1 MEFSAI
7 SHQAD
12 KHYCFA
18 LGKGRFLFRIA
29 VKKGD
34 IDRIVLHWQDKYI
47 SPQILDTRGQAEM
60 KVASSDR
67 FHDYFEAVVE
77 FDVICLRYYFE
88 LVDKEGATAYFGN
101 CDFYEAEIIDIERM
115 FDCPQNLREE
125 EIFDVPEWAA
135 NKIVYQIF
143 PSRYASSRQVP
154 DAEWYQAPIGH
165 RVNLHGDLRGV
176 IEHLEHL
183 QDLGVDVVYM
193 TPIFYSESS
202 HKYDTIDYYQ
212 IDPSFGTEA
221 DLAELVE
228 KAHAMGM
235 RVILD
240 AVFNHTSPKFFAFSD
255 ILENGEKSKYKDWY
269 YIDSFPAKVEYGKKP
284 NYQSFAYHGGMPK
297 LNLQNQETAEYFIQ
311 VAKYWIEKCGIDG
324 WRLDVGDEIS
334 HSFWKKFR
342 TAVKEVKKDVLIV
355 GEIWH
360 FAGDFLEG
368 DEWDSVMNYAFFVS
382 IKRLIAE
389 DSIRASQFLESLDYL
404 KGNLNSRA
412 YPVLWNL
419 IDSHDTPRFLH
430 ICGEKK
436 EKLRLAAALQLLM
449 PGMPMIY
456 YGDEYGMTGGHDPDC
471 RRGMLWD
478 TARQDLET
486 YAWYKDLIRVRKEYP
501 VLVEGTEILR
511 WCDDEKGIMV
521 LTKELEGKRATLLV
535 HLQDGEVEVPALAAF
550 AGCKDVL
557 NETCFNGKLGTYA
570 VSVVI

>member
-34 IDRIVLHWQDKYI
+34 IDRIVLHCQDKYI
-47 SPQILDTRGQAEM
+47 PLHFLDTRGKAEM

-67 FHDYFEAVVE
+67 FHDYFETVVE

-88 LVDKEGATAYFGN
+88 LVDKEGTTAYFGN
-101 CDFYEAEIIDIERM
+101 CDFYEEEITDIERM

-125 EIFDVPEWAA
+125 EIFDAPEWAA

-143 PSRYASSRQVP
+143 PSRYASSRHVP
-154 DAEWYQAPIGH
+154 DAEWYQAPIEH
-165 RVNLHGDLRGV
+165 RTDLHGDLRGV
-176 IEHLEHL
+176 IEHLDHL
-183 QDLGVDVVYM
+183 QDLGVDVIYM
-193 TPIFYSESS
+193 TPIFHSESS

-228 KAHAMGM
+228 KAHVMGM

-255 ILENGEKSKYKDWY
+255 ILENGENSKYKDWY
-269 YIDSFPAKVEYGKKP
+269 YIDSFPVMAEYGKKP

-297 LNLQNQETAEYFIQ
+297 LNLQNRETAEYFIQ
-311 VAKYWIEKCGIDG
+311 VAKYWIERCGIDG

-342 TAVKEVKKDVLIV
+342 TAVREVKKDVLIV

-404 KGNLNSRA
+404 KGNLNSMA

-419 IDSHDTPRFLH
+419 IDSHDTARFLH

-436 EKLRLAAALQLLM
+436 EKLRLAAALQLLL

-456 YGDEYGMTGGHDPDC
+456 YGDEYGMSGGKDPDC

-478 TARQDLET
+478 ASRQDLET
-486 YAWYKDLIRVRKEYP
+486 YAWYKNLIRVRKEYP

-535 HLQDGEVEVPALAAF
+535 HVQDGEVEVPALAAF

-557 NETCFNGKLGTYA
+557 NETCFSGKMDAYA
-570 VSVVI
+570 VSVIA

>member
-88 LVDKEGATAYFGN
+88 LVDKEGTTAYFGN

-176 IEHLEHL
+176 IEHLDHL

-342 TAVKEVKKDVLIV
+342 TAVREVKKDVLIV

-486 YAWYKDLIRVRKEYP
+486 YAWYKNLIRVRKEYP

-511 WCDDEKGIMV
+511 RCDDEKGIMV

-535 HLQDGEVEVPALAAF
+535 HVQDGEVEVPALAAF

-557 NETCFNGKLGTYA
+557 NETYFNGKLGTYA